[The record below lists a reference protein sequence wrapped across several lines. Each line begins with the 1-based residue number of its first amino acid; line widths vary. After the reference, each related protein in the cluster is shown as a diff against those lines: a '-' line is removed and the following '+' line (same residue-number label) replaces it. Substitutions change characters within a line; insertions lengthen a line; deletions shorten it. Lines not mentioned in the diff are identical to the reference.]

1 MANQAIA
8 SVGTTVSVSNT
19 IPANLNAAG
28 YAALTYTIVG
38 EASEMPEF
46 GGEQALVTFTP
57 LQTGIV
63 EKRGGSID
71 FGEVTLPLAL
81 SRTDAGQLILEN
93 KANQAIGTDKRV
105 TVRVTLPDTTNFYFV
120 AQVRSFKQMVGGVD
134 AITMANTILALTSP
148 VVKT

>member
-28 YAALTYTIVG
+28 YAALTYTLVG

-71 FGEVTLPLAL
+71 YGEVTLPLAL

-134 AITMANTILALTSP
+134 AITMANTILARTSP

>member
-28 YAALTYTIVG
+28 YAALTYTLVG

-71 FGEVTLPLAL
+71 YGEVTLPLAL

>member
-71 FGEVTLPLAL
+71 YGEVTLPLAL
-81 SRTDAGQLILEN
+81 SRTDAGQTILEN

>member
-8 SVGTTVSVSNT
+8 SVGTAVSVSNT

-28 YAALTYTIVG
+28 YAALTYTLVG
-38 EASEMPEF
+38 EASEVPEF

-71 FGEVTLPLAL
+71 YGEITLPLAL
-81 SRTDAGQLILEN
+81 SRTDAGQTILEN

-105 TVRVTLPDTTNFYFV
+105 TVRVTLPDTTNYYFV